1 VFFSSNTFNGKM
13 GYGAPITGSNAHEM
27 VVRMLNGIK
36 RRAEKMSKFA
46 NIKIRLEMLKKLEK
60 NYF

>member
-1 VFFSSNTFNGKM
+1 MRDRV
-13 GYGAPITGSNAHEM
+13 PITVSFTLMMDVKLLKGVNHQ
-27 VVRMLNGIK
+27 
-36 RRAEKMSKFA
+36 AEKMPKFA